1 MISETQT
8 ATDDETKALLMQE
21 LLEAMWVPQ
30 TPVEAVSFAPDAFH
44 SIRKLKKHQTAAVI
58 AGLFTEPRYHVNAI
72 RLDWLLR
79 LVLSMADGAIKPS
92 KYNIEAILNSS
103 FDAARVVRLED
114 PIEDFFCDA
123 VPTTR
128 GDFLIFDGH
137 WEHAAAYT
145 DTVIQA
151 FEALPKTDLTSFAL
165 DTAYSLLKLSDA
177 LAKRSNVERY
187 AFEPGEQWANMVLPR
202 TERLRAI
209 ARRVTFSA
217 SDLGKLDIS
226 KEDLAPFILDEQY
239 HPNLL
244 NPIPGDSPLEFHP
257 LASTANGIL
266 VLNPGAMSLAVRA
279 LLILAAKKGGFEA
292 EFCYRLM
299 VAQEAYSEWTGFWP
313 TREIHLTGPSKD
325 GLRGSVCRFS
335 FGRFLHVIQLPVSL
349 ADFPNMAFGSVVRIG
364 EKTTLAIQEDI
375 ERFWQLL
382 SEQEDYRE
390 AITVILM
397 GGWGGGYAFTP
408 ELDES
413 KIPSG
418 WRYLPLSFVEAAQ
431 LGACKEG
438 KLHSLWRVITQ
449 VELLEGLGYRV
460 DNVNGT
466 LNLFGNWRA
475 TEGQVIPEHM
485 VDMEPP
491 CNVMMPINDLFEP
504 RVESARNR
512 DLRALPFPD
521 GTFRKVQRVDWG
533 TDGLKPVYGSI
544 EDAIAQRLIGAIALR
559 GQVWWVEAVQDGTE
573 PVSFEWLYQVWNAA
587 MQWLAEVAP
596 QVLDDFG
603 NRLSGGP
610 RYVCIETEEG
620 NGTQRGKI
628 LGDTDPVQHIQASTH
643 TDGTRK
649 VRLGAQWIEA
659 LWQTENK
666 AERAFAVTLLE
677 QLLTDGESGPTRD
690 EIAQSVWR
698 GIPSPDWR
706 WLHAGEV
713 KSVMERMS
721 AGGLIE
727 KFRKIPLS
735 ASSLVKCGSVWRFHS
750 RSDGYEFTGE
760 QECRGFLRSYYDSV
774 LSELIEQIKG
784 FNREQLVEVSAQ
796 RYQAARDEQRIWRTS
811 IRALRSIRGQA
822 ADLAA
827 MQRQN
832 EINAVQR
839 ASKAICEIAACE
851 ARDSGGAHASRE
863 DLDEMYA
870 RALLL
875 FGNGQLYATI
885 RAGLVPPHLKIS
897 PGGDLMSD
905 RSVIEKTMLPA
916 TERHHAKTL
925 DEADDGYAAKSE
937 IPATPQQDGIP
948 WGKDFRKAIEAEF
961 STSAE
966 ALVDLAPALLQLA
979 EKRGEG
985 AFTIK
990 RSEIVAWLEGNK
1002 EYPQGDIAA
1011 LLERLTLKR
1020 RENWGKEEDWLR
1032 PRDLDLSRFDRP
1044 NSLINRPL
1052 LAVSDGD
1059 DPVVLIAPMII
1070 SDALMYAIGTMHE
1083 GSIHGEFWSS
1093 SEARKYAGRRADE
1106 LGREFED
1113 EVASKLNGLGLD
1125 ASTRRTVNDL
1135 LQQGSDADLGDVDV
1149 FAISADQSRVW
1160 VIEAKNLRLCR
1171 TESEVAARMT
1181 EYRGRMRSDRKGIER
1196 PDKMLRHLN
1205 RVRHLRNHAQELGQ
1219 RLGLSA
1225 APEVEGL
1232 LVVDAPQPMNF
1243 HMLDDSPDARSCMLD
1258 DVASTIARPTASTSS

>member
-1 MISETQT
+1 MLST
-8 ATDDETKALLMQE
+8 ANGK
-21 LLEAMWVPQ
+21 
-30 TPVEAVSFAPDAFH
+30 
-44 SIRKLKKHQTAAVI
+44 
-58 AGLFTEPRYHVNAI
+58 
-72 RLDWLLR
+72 
-79 LVLSMADGAIKPS
+79 IKPS
-92 KYNIEAILNSS
+92 KSNIETILNGS

-123 VPTTR
+123 VPTSR

-137 WEHAAAYT
+137 WEHAAQYT

-151 FEALPKTDLTSFAL
+151 FEALPETDLTSYAL

-177 LAKRSNVERY
+177 LARRSKVERY
-187 AFEPGEQWANMVLPR
+187 AFEPGEEWDNMVLPS

-209 ARRVTFSA
+209 ARRVTFSD
-217 SDLGKLDIS
+217 SDLGKLGIS
-226 KEDLAPFILDEQY
+226 KEDLAPFILDERY
-239 HPNLL
+239 HPSLIEAL
-244 NPIPGDSPLEFHP
+244 PGDSPLEFHP
-257 LASTANGIL
+257 LASIDNGVL
-266 VLNPGAMSLAVRA
+266 VLNPGAISLAVRA
-279 LLILAAKKGGFEA
+279 LLLLAAKNGGFEA
-292 EFCYRLM
+292 EFCHRLM
-299 VAQEAYSEWTGFWP
+299 VVQEAYSEWTGFWP
-313 TREIHLTGPSKD
+313 TRNIQLTGPSKD

-335 FGRFLHVIQLPVSL
+335 SGRFLHVIQLPISL
-349 ADFPNMAFGSVVRIG
+349 ANFPNVAFGSVARIS
-364 EKTTLAIQEDI
+364 EQTTLAIREDI
-375 ERFWQLL
+375 ERFWQFL
-382 SEQEDYRE
+382 SEQKDFRE

-397 GGWGGGYAFTP
+397 GGWGGGYAFDP

-413 KIPSG
+413 KLPAG
-418 WRYLPLSFVEAAQ
+418 WRYLPLSFADAAQ

-466 LNLFGNWRA
+466 LNLFGSWRA
-475 TEGQVIPEHM
+475 TNGQVIPEHM

-512 DLRALPFPD
+512 DLRTLPFRD
-521 GTFRKVQRVDWG
+521 GTFRRVQRIDWG
-533 TDGLKPVYGSI
+533 PDGLKPVYGSI
-544 EDAIAQRLIGAIALR
+544 EDAIAQRLIGAIALAN
-559 GQVWWVEAVQDGTE
+559 QVWWVEAVQGSAE
-573 PVSFEWLYQVWNAA
+573 PVSFDWLYQVWNAA

-596 QVLDDFG
+596 QILDDFG
-603 NRLSGGP
+603 SRLGAGP
-610 RYVCIETEEG
+610 RYVCIEVEEG
-620 NGTQRGKI
+620 DGTQHRDNEGE
-628 LGDTDPVQHIQASTH
+628 TDPFQHIQSSTD
-643 TDGTRK
+643 TDGTRR
-649 VRLGAQWIEA
+649 VRLRARWIEA
-659 LWQTENK
+659 LWQAENK

-677 QLLTDGESGPTRD
+677 QLLDDGEGAPTRD
-690 EIAQSVWR
+690 EISESVSLAV
-698 GIPSPDWR
+698 PSPDWR

-713 KSVMERMS
+713 KSVIERMS
-721 AGGLIE
+721 AGGLIDQ
-727 KFRKIPLS
+727 FRKIPLS

-750 RSDGYEFTGE
+750 RSDGYEFKGE
-760 QECRGFLRSYYDSV
+760 EACRGFLRSYYDFV
-774 LSELIEQIKG
+774 LGELIEHIKG
-784 FNREQLVEVSAQ
+784 FNREQLIQASAQ
-796 RYQAARDEQRIWRTS
+796 RYQAARNEQRIWRTS

-839 ASKAICEIAACE
+839 ASKVICEIAACE
-851 ARDSGGAHASRE
+851 APESGGAHASRE

-905 RSVIEKTMLPA
+905 RSVFEKTLIPA
-916 TERHHAKTL
+916 TERLHAKTL
-925 DEADDGYAAKSE
+925 DEAAEGYAARAEKLPPSQE
-937 IPATPQQDGIP
+937 GGLP
-948 WGKDFRKAIEAEF
+948 WDEDFREAIEAEF
-961 STSAE
+961 STSSE

-985 AFTIK
+985 AFALK
-990 RSEIVAWLEGNK
+990 RSEIAAWLEGNK
-1002 EYPQGDIAA
+1002 DYPQGNIAA

-1020 RENWGKEEDWLR
+1020 RENWGKEEDWLI

-1052 LAVSDGD
+1052 LALSDGD
-1059 DPVVLIAPMII
+1059 DPVVLVAPMII
-1070 SDALMYAIGTMHE
+1070 SDALMYAVGTMHE
-1083 GSIHGEFWSS
+1083 GSMHGEFWSS
-1093 SEARKYAGRRADE
+1093 SEARRYAGRRADE

-1113 EVASKLNGLGLD
+1113 EVAATLNGLGLQ

-1135 LQQGSDADLGDVDV
+1135 LQQGSDTDLGDVDV
-1149 FAISADQSRVW
+1149 FAISTDQSKVW

-1181 EYRGRMRSDRKGIER
+1181 EYRGQSRTDRKGVER

-1205 RVRHLRNHAQELGQ
+1205 RVRHLRHHALELGQ
-1219 RLGLSA
+1219 CLGLPTV
-1225 APEVEGL
+1225 PEVVGL
-1232 LVVDAPQPMNF
+1232 MVVDAPQPMNF
-1243 HMLDDSPDARSCMLD
+1243 HMLDYDPDSQSCMLD
-1258 DVASTIARPTASTSS
+1258 DLGSVV